1 MSSEWTRSERLAVY
15 SLLVALIGVIVA
27 LFIPELRARLG
38 LNPERVSLSPSNA
51 STSSSSENPPTK
63 SVAPLFAF
71 AVSNTPEHFL
81 STLDLLGAYEIAIP
95 GDSKWHDTSVVI
107 HPNNQ
112 LQIGFMR
119 GTEGNVAIRV
129 GDFSDAFN
137 QAQPDNVYYEYN
149 LVPQIRNN
157 RFDHVFNTPSTLKVR
172 SSQNN
177 VFIRVEVRQW

>member
-1 MSSEWTRSERLAVY
+1 LPY
-15 SLLVALIGVIVA
+15 S
-27 LFIPELRARLG
+27 FQSFARLG

-51 STSSSSENPPTK
+51 STSSSPENPPTK

-71 AVSNTPEHFL
+71 AVNNTPEHFL

-95 GDSKWHDTSVVI
+95 GDSKWHDTNIVI

-129 GDFSDAFN
+129 GDFSGSFN

-157 RFDHVFNTPSTLKVR
+157 RFDHVFNTPNTLKVR